1 LGWSG
6 TGQDIYQPNNSAG
19 SKPANIQADSGVIED
34 RLVRVESDPAG
45 SSEMKRRAVIAALAA
60 GMSFPVLADD
70 QPPGKAQP
78 PYLLRL
84 SDIMVAT
91 QLRHFKL
98 WYAGQVKNWELANY
112 ELAQIR
118 ASFEDATRL
127 SPNIPVASMAT
138 ITQSADEVRSAIEAK
153 DSAKFAK
160 AIDKLT
166 SACNSCHQAAGVG
179 FIAIREPRTSPMLT
193 SPLSDQAFRPK

>member
-1 LGWSG
+1 MVPGG
-6 TGQDIYQPNNSAG
+6 GAT
-19 SKPANIQADSGVIED
+19 K
-34 RLVRVESDPAG
+34 
-45 SSEMKRRAVIAALAA
+45 MKRRAVLAALAI

-112 ELAQIR
+112 ELVQIR

-127 SPNIPVASMAT
+127 SPNIPVADRT
-138 ITQSADEVRSAIEAK
+138 RLTQPADEVGSAIEAK
-153 DSAKFAK
+153 DSAKFVK
-160 AIDKLT
+160 AFDKLT
-166 SACNSCHQAAGVG
+166 LACNSCHQAAGVG
-179 FIAIREPRTSPMLT
+179 FIAIREPRTSPILT

>member
-1 LGWSG
+1 
-6 TGQDIYQPNNSAG
+6 
-19 SKPANIQADSGVIED
+19 
-34 RLVRVESDPAG
+34 
-45 SSEMKRRAVIAALAA
+45 MKRRAVIAALAI

-112 ELAQIR
+112 ELAQIG
-118 ASFEDATRL
+118 ASFEDAARL
-127 SPNIPVASMAT
+127 FPNISAAP
-138 ITQSADEVRSAIEAK
+138 ITTMTQPADEVRSAIEAK
-153 DSAKFAK
+153 DSAKFVRAF
-160 AIDKLT
+160 DKLT
-166 SACNSCHQAAGVG
+166 LACNSCHQATGFG

>member
-1 LGWSG
+1 
-6 TGQDIYQPNNSAG
+6 
-19 SKPANIQADSGVIED
+19 
-34 RLVRVESDPAG
+34 
-45 SSEMKRRAVIAALAA
+45 MKRRAVIAALAI

-127 SPNIPVASMAT
+127 SPNIPVASIM
-138 ITQSADEVRSAIEAK
+138 ITQPVDEVRSAIEAK
-153 DSAKFAK
+153 DSAKFVK

>member
-1 LGWSG
+1 
-6 TGQDIYQPNNSAG
+6 
-19 SKPANIQADSGVIED
+19 
-34 RLVRVESDPAG
+34 
-45 SSEMKRRAVIAALAA
+45 MKRCAVIAALAI
-60 GMSFPVLADD
+60 GMSFPVSADD

-78 PYLLRL
+78 PCLLRL

-91 QLRHFKL
+91 QVRHFKL

-118 ASFEDATRL
+118 ASFEDAMRL
-127 SPNIPVASMAT
+127 SPNIPVAPMTT
-138 ITQSADEVRSAIEAK
+138 ITQPADEVRSAIEAK

-166 SACNSCHQAAGVG
+166 LACNSCHQAAGVG

-193 SPLSDQAFRPK
+193 SPFSDQAFRPK